1 VFCSGTAVTPH
12 NQTQLNQLSGVGLEI
27 SAANQ
32 FLASRSVAK
41 DRTSTAPDFPS
52 REIVACTSK
61 RFGLDVFSAGAI

>member
-41 DRTSTAPDFPS
+41 DRTSAPDFPS
-52 REIVACTSK
+52 RETVACTSK
-61 RFGLDVFSAGAI
+61 RFGLDMFSAGAI